1 MTPWSD
7 VSLVGF
13 EQVNA
18 DREKAMYHVHEQ
30 QVKVIPEK
38 QLYENFGK
46 LPGDYYLWI
55 GMQNILTLS

>member
-7 VSLVGF
+7 VSFVGF

-18 DREKAMYHVHEQ
+18 DREAYSKAMYHVHEQ
-30 QVKVIPEK
+30 QVKATPKK

-46 LPGDYYLWI
+46 LPCEHYLWI
-55 GMQNILTLS
+55 GM